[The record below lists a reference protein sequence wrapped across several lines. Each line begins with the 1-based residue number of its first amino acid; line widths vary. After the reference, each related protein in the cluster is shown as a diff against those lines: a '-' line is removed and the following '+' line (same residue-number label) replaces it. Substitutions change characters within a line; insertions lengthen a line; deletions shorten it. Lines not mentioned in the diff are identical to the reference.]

1 MSEDR
6 DFRSWQIT
14 PEQADKI
21 SAGDIVEMTAF
32 YNLHISRL
40 RGMAYKY
47 ARTHNQNAHFYRY
60 DPEEMV
66 SQLFLD
72 LPYLNWQNSLTL
84 TYSIKQTSFAWS
96 AYGGYAQRVAQGL
109 PHSHKF
115 APWEWC
121 PDVISG
127 DRHAIDEDEG
137 ETILG
142 LISAPEEE
150 RPDNVLLSSERK
162 TLSSTEICK
171 RLEPVLTERSAS
183 ILQLYLEGYTFTQIG
198 EKLGLSDRGFLSN
211 LFFKLIL
218 QYEDVLKL
226 LYIDTAPPAHLACL
240 IPPSYEHFAE
250 LEAQRKARREARN
263 EARRKANAEK
273 RAQMG
278 KPPRKPPRTFAS
290 EEERRE
296 AIRATKREWMRQ
308 KRAEQKARE
317 SV

>member
-1 MSEDR
+1 MFEDR
-6 DFRSWQIT
+6 DFGSWQIT
-14 PEQADKI
+14 SEQADKI

-32 YNLHISRL
+32 YNLHIERL

-47 ARTHNQNAHFYRY
+47 ARTHNQNTEFYRY
-60 DPEEMV
+60 DPEEML
-66 SQLFLD
+66 SQLYLD
-72 LPYLNWQNSLTL
+72 LRYLNWQNSLTL
-84 TYSIKQTSFAWS
+84 TMSIKQTSFAWS

-115 APWEWC
+115 APWEWI
-121 PDVISG
+121 PDNVAGDACKSG
-127 DRHAIDEDEG
+127 VEDG
-137 ETILG
+137 DSLFFSIQ
-142 LISAPEEE
+142 APEEE
-150 RPDNVLLSSERK
+150 RPDYVLLESEYKFLTSS
-162 TLSSTEICK
+162 EICK

-183 ILQLYLEGYTFTQIG
+183 ILQLYLQGYTYSQIG

-211 LFFKLIL
+211 LIYKLTL

-226 LYIDTAPPAHLACL
+226 LYTDRAFPLHLAHVV
-240 IPPSYEHFAE
+240 PPSYEHFAE
-250 LEAQRKARREARN
+250 LEAGRKARRKARN
-263 EARRKANAEK
+263 ADK

-296 AIRATKREWMRQ
+296 ARRATAREWARQ
-308 KRAEQKARE
+308 KRAEQRKARE